1 MMVVWKESRLVIV
14 VTEIADV
21 EFVWYKSAIPARREL
36 SNARNILINSFCNTD
51 SFSCCG
57 FFLLNL
63 LLRTFRK
70 IRRCTCIYV

>member
-21 EFVWYKSAIPARREL
+21 EFVWYKSATPARREL

-57 FFLLNL
+57 FFSTKFVAAHFQKN
-63 LLRTFRK
+63 
-70 IRRCTCIYV
+70 